1 MICVTFAMIQDW
13 NVKVAPV
20 FALAFCMLAS
30 WSFLNDS
37 RRCRVTAASALA
49 QVCTTRSNTLY
60 VVAPSHVSVPM
71 SAPMSIRTSFFF
83 MNQRVKG
90 GLYLANRC
98 GGGAAAAGTMLA
110 LWSAANSCLAC
121 ELAVSSS
128 QLPQKVRALR
138 ADAVSTCDLVARG
151 NSVRDITLRD
161 LSQSDLGI
169 QRHGRLCHVPDR
181 RGENETHHTARG

>member
-1 MICVTFAMIQDW
+1 MTFDWLRLSNMMNYDLCDLCDDSRLEREGRACICPCILHACLVVIF
-13 NVKVAPV
+13 
-20 FALAFCMLAS
+20 
-30 WSFLNDS
+30 NDA
-37 RRCRVTAASALA
+37 RRCRVIVASALA
-49 QVCTTRSNTLY
+49 QVCTMRSNTLY

-90 GLYLANRC
+90 GLYLASRC

-138 ADAVSTCDLVARG
+138 TDAVSTCDLVARG

-169 QRHGRLCHVPDR
+169 QRHGRL
-181 RGENETHHTARG
+181 

>member
-1 MICVTFAMIQDW
+1 MKTGTRRSRLYLPLHFACAWSFVNDARPCHAI
-13 NVKVAPV
+13 AAG
-20 FALAFCMLAS
+20 ALARLC
-30 WSFLNDS
+30 
-37 RRCRVTAASALA
+37 AL
-49 QVCTTRSNTLY
+49 RSNTLY

-90 GLYLANRC
+90 GLYLANMC

-138 ADAVSTCDLVARG
+138 TDAVSTCDLVARG

-169 QRHGRLCHVPDR
+169 QRHGRL
-181 RGENETHHTARG
+181 